1 MVCGDIPFETD
12 AQIKLA
18 HLNFRP
24 ELRLSN
30 DVIDIIKRCLTVSQN
45 ERITLTQ
52 LQQHPWLKDIES
64 ETSKVHS
71 ESKLHPPP
79 VHRSISAPVDVI
91 PLAFLHGTSKNTS
104 NITPDSCYSS
114 SFSTPISCDSS
125 ATTST
130 ETPIEA
136 LCNFTTTSNY
146 LSPPSFYMNPYGH
159 TNNSSMSSSK
169 LSMDGMNRTMEHE
182 FEDEGISAMSISPRS
197 VNSDALLS
205 PVISGHHEM
214 VSSGE
219 SSSDVSE
226 NSQIRHYNITW
237 NEASI
242 VQPERKHMID
252 MSDYSDSNIED
263 DTNFF
268 LSIHDDKK
276 LLDVNSDTSYS
287 VNSGKTIPTI
297 TIPPIISINGSVI
310 NIPSV
315 QNQQRPSSS
324 NISCVQTLSD
334 TQQSRDELLSAVA
347 VI

>member
-1 MVCGDIPFETD
+1 
-12 AQIKLA
+12 
-18 HLNFRP
+18 
-24 ELRLSN
+24 
-30 DVIDIIKRCLTVSQN
+30 
-45 ERITLTQ
+45 
-52 LQQHPWLKDIES
+52 
-64 ETSKVHS
+64 
-71 ESKLHPPP
+71 
-79 VHRSISAPVDVI
+79 
-91 PLAFLHGTSKNTS
+91 
-104 NITPDSCYSS
+104 
-114 SFSTPISCDSS
+114 
-125 ATTST
+125 
-130 ETPIEA
+130 
-136 LCNFTTTSNY
+136 
-146 LSPPSFYMNPYGH
+146 
-159 TNNSSMSSSK
+159 
-169 LSMDGMNRTMEHE
+169 
-182 FEDEGISAMSISPRS
+182 MSISPRS

-276 LLDVNSDTSYS
+276 LLDVNSDTSYG